1 MKITVIDGQGGSL
14 GKELISALISQVKD
28 IEITAVG
35 TNSTATAAMLKAG
48 AHIGA
53 TGQNAVKVACA
64 DADVISGPIG
74 ILCADAIHGEITPAM
89 AYNIGKSRAHKVLIP
104 VNRCSVSIAGVTD
117 KRLGDC
123 IKDAVDI
130 IRSIAE
136 CADISCDGKK

>member
-14 GKELISALISQVKD
+14 GKEIVALLLKE
-28 IEITAVG
+28 IENAQITAVG

-64 DADVISGPIG
+64 DADVIVGPIG

-89 AYNIGKSRAHKVLIP
+89 AMYVGRANAKKVLIP
-104 VNRCSVSIAGVTD
+104 TNKCDIKIAGIKD
-117 KRLGDC
+117 KRLGDTVADAIAI
-123 IKDAVDI
+123 IK
-130 IRSIAE
+130 E
-136 CADISCDGKK
+136 L

>member
-14 GKELISALISQVKD
+14 GKEIIGALLSQIKD

-64 DADVISGPIG
+64 DADVILGPIG
-74 ILCADAIHGEITPAM
+74 ILCADAMHGEITPAM
-89 AYNIGKSRAHKVLIP
+89 AYNIGKSRAQKVLIP
-104 VNRCSVSIAGVTD
+104 VNRCSVKIAGSTD

-123 IKDAVDI
+123 ITDAVEI
-130 IRSIAE
+130 VKEICSR
-136 CADISCDGKK
+136 